1 MILFFKEMAMSET
14 IGIIGLGRMGMPAAK
29 KYIGEGYKVV
39 GYARRP
45 EVIEEFRSFG
55 GIAVD
60 SSKEVAKKAGKVI
73 VYVLNDQQVIEVVTG
88 PNGILEGCHKDTRVI
103 NMATIDRENLE
114 WVAEQC
120 AKKQVGLVDSPV
132 TGGPARVEAG
142 TVTLIVAAPKDLLEE
157 CRPVLEVQGQ
167 ITYVGETPGLGQ
179 AVKHCNQLLVATTLA
194 ATAELI
200 TLARKGGLDPRL
212 VCQVVGNGI
221 CGSDYFRLVASSIL
235 DNTPSPG
242 GLGQMCKDIG
252 LVINDSRRVQA
263 PLVVA
268 SAASQ
273 YFLSALS
280 LGMENA
286 DSSELIKV
294 IERMTYPDD

>member
-1 MILFFKEMAMSET
+1 MSET

-29 KYIGEGYKVV
+29 KYINEGYEVV

-45 EVIEEFRSFG
+45 EVIEEFTSFG
-55 GIAVD
+55 GTALEN
-60 SSKEVAKKAGKVI
+60 SKEVAEKAGKVI

-88 PNGILEGCHKDTRVI
+88 PDGILEGCHKDTRVI
-103 NMATIDRENLE
+103 CMATIDKENLE
-114 WVAEQC
+114 WVAGEC
-120 AKKQVGLVDSPV
+120 AKKQVGLVDCPV

-142 TVTLIVAAPKDLLEE
+142 TLTLIVAAPKDLLEE
-157 CRPVLEVQGQ
+157 CRAVLEVQGQ
-167 ITYVGETPGLGQ
+167 ITYVAETPGMGQ

-194 ATAELI
+194 ATAEVI
-200 TLARKGGLDPRL
+200 TLARKSGLDPRL
-212 VCQVVGNGI
+212 VCQVIGNGI
-221 CGSDYFRLVASSIL
+221 CGSDYFRLVASAIL
-235 DNTPSPG
+235 DDTPSPG

-294 IERMTYPDD
+294 LEKMTNPDE

>member
-1 MILFFKEMAMSET
+1 MSET

-29 KYIGEGYKVV
+29 KYIKEGYEVV

-45 EVIEEFRSFG
+45 EVIEEFTSFG
-55 GIAVD
+55 GTALEN
-60 SSKEVAKKAGKVI
+60 SKEVAEKAGKVI

-88 PNGILEGCHKDTRVI
+88 PDGILEGCHEDTRVI
-103 NMATIDRENLE
+103 CMSTIDKENLE
-114 WVAEQC
+114 WVAGEC
-120 AKKQVGLVDSPV
+120 VKKQVGLVDCPV

-142 TVTLIVAAPKDLLEE
+142 TLTLIVAAPKDLLEE
-157 CRPVLEVQGQ
+157 CRAVLEVQGQ
-167 ITYVGETPGLGQ
+167 ITYVAETPGMGQ

-194 ATAELI
+194 ATAEVI
-200 TLARKGGLDPRL
+200 TLARKSGLDTRL
-212 VCQVVGNGI
+212 VCQVIGNGI
-221 CGSDYFRLVASSIL
+221 CGSDYFRLVASAIL
-235 DNTPSPG
+235 DDTPSPG

-286 DSSELIKV
+286 DSSELIRVLEK
-294 IERMTYPDD
+294 MTNPDG